1 MKSPIAV
8 CVFCGGS
15 PKVDGRYVELA
26 RDSGAL
32 LGARGVEVVYGG
44 ASTGLMGALAD
55 GALAAGGRVT
65 GVMPATLRARETT
78 HPALTELV
86 EVETMAERKAAM
98 FARSSAFL
106 ALPGGFGTLDE
117 LFEAVTLRQIGE
129 HDRRIAMLDER
140 GFWAPLLAWVSR
152 AVEERFVPD
161 NVRDAIEVLPDR
173 AALSRWVDELL
184 A

>member
-1 MKSPIAV
+1 MESPIAV

-15 PKVDGRYVELA
+15 SKVDGRYVSLA
-26 RDSGAL
+26 RDVGAL
-32 LGARGVEVVYGG
+32 LGSRGVEVIYGG
-44 ASTGLMGALAD
+44 ANTGLMGALAD

-78 HPALTELV
+78 HAALSELV
-86 EVETMAERKAAM
+86 EVDTMADRKAAM
-98 FARSSAFL
+98 FARSNAFL
-106 ALPGGFGTLDE
+106 AMPGGFGTLDE

-129 HDRRIAMLDER
+129 HDRRIAILDES
-140 GFWAPLLAWVSR
+140 GFWGPLLAWITR

-173 AALSRWVDELL
+173 EALARWVDELL